1 MNPPKQTP
9 LVYLITS
16 GLITDKNY
24 NQLLAETVEL
34 ISEAASLGVQL
45 IQIREKS
52 LSAGKVFDLASRA
65 VSATAGTDAKILIN
79 DRADIALA
87 AGCAGVHLT
96 SSSAPAGTVRKHFG
110 PNFLVGVSTHS
121 EVELAEASRA
131 RADFAVFGPVFD
143 TPGKGA
149 AKGLDELRSAVKS
162 VRPFPVL
169 ALGGI
174 DEKNAASVIETG
186 AAGFAAIRMLND
198 RESVRRAAAMFEL

>member
-1 MNPPKQTP
+1 MNPPKQKP

-16 GLITDKNY
+16 GLLTDNNY
-24 NQLLAETVEL
+24 SRSSAETIEL
-34 ISEAASLGVQL
+34 ISEAAHLGVQL

-52 LSAGKVFDLASRA
+52 LSAGKVYDLAYRS
-65 VSATAGTDAKILIN
+65 VSATVGTDAKILVN

-96 SSSAPAGTVRKHFG
+96 SSSVPAGIVRRHFG
-110 PNFLVGVSTHS
+110 SRLTIAVSTHTK
-121 EVELAEASRA
+121 EELGEAACAE
-131 RADFAVFGPVFD
+131 ADFAVFGPVFD

-149 AKGLDELRSAVKS
+149 AKGVDDLRSAVES

-174 DEKNAASVIETG
+174 DEKNAASAIEAG

-198 RESVRRAAAMFEL
+198 LESLRRIAVMFEL